1 MQIAVTLLSA
11 YLYCKRKLFLERVL
25 KLVEVPKEA
34 IVLGSIRH
42 ITYDKINLA
51 EKHIIL
57 SLGRPNQEYIFDSYK
72 KRYSSLL
79 RASIIEKK
87 IDLGKVKVPLP
98 EAFKRAWKHILNEAE
113 ARTQN
118 VYEFSR
124 KTGLLGTEL
133 WEALTPKIKSEY
145 KISSNTLELV
155 GVIDQIE
162 ISRENIIPVE
172 LKTGKAPDD
181 GLWPS
186 HRIQLAAYLM
196 LIEEE
201 FSKQP
206 EYGKVRY
213 LDVAQDRKLTMNP
226 FLKEEVT
233 NLRDKVKELL
243 NSTELPKQCENKNKC
258 ASCGL
263 KKQCYDDT
271 MLKEKMESIK

>member
-34 IVLGSIRH
+34 IVLGSVRH
-42 ITYDKINLA
+42 LTYDKINIA
-51 EKHIIL
+51 EKQIISSIGSSDL
-57 SLGRPNQEYIFDSYK
+57 EHIFDSYK
-72 KRYSSLL
+72 KRYSAFL

-87 IDLGKVKVPLP
+87 TDLEKVKVALP
-98 EAFKRAWKHILNEAE
+98 DAFKKAWKHILREAE
-113 ARTQN
+113 ARTNN
-118 VYEFSR
+118 VFEFSR
-124 KTGLLGTEL
+124 KTGLLRTEL

-145 KISSNTLELV
+145 KINSDKLGLV

-172 LKTGKAPDD
+172 LKTGKAPD
-181 GLWPS
+181 GGIWPS
-186 HRIQLAAYLM
+186 HKIQLAAYLM

-213 LDVAQDRKLTMNP
+213 LDVTQERKLTMNP

-233 NLRDKVKELL
+233 NLRDKVKGLL
-243 NSTELPKQCENKNKC
+243 NSTELPKPCENQNKC
-258 ASCGL
+258 NSCGL
-263 KKQCYDDT
+263 KNQCYDDAL
-271 MLKEKMESIK
+271 LKEKMESIK